1 MQIAP
6 ENGTSA
12 EDSLCGAT
20 LDRERRFAFD
30 AARACW
36 PTLSVSFED
45 FSQHLARLGCEREWP
60 PELGCLYL
68 CLACAQGCR
77 TACRLLDTRYFP
89 ALRVFLTKFDS
100 RPDVI
105 DELLQQIRYRL
116 LVGPE
121 PRIRSYRGQGSLDG
135 WLRKVAHAIAV
146 DSIRVNTGRERVLRR
161 LGQDATC
168 SDQSHPAPPPL
179 LDEQLHHEHS
189 ARVARRA
196 LSQSIQRLPRAN
208 RQLLHHYYV
217 SGLSID
223 QLGAMY
229 GCNRSTAAR
238 RIVRSVRTI
247 QQSLRAELARQL
259 GALAEGEM
267 EAWVPILYRS
277 WGVEVAGW
285 LGAQADLAS
294 EAHQTFESTPSRA

>member
-12 EDSLCGAT
+12 EDSPYETT
-20 LDRERRFAFD
+20 LDRQRRFAFD
-30 AARACW
+30 NARACW

-68 CLACAQGCR
+68 CLACGQGCR
-77 TACRLLDTRYFP
+77 TACRLLDARYFP
-89 ALRVFLTKFDS
+89 ALRAFLTKFDT
-100 RPDVI
+100 RADVL
-105 DELLQQIRYRL
+105 DDLLQQIRYRL

-121 PRIRSYRGQGSLDG
+121 PRIRTYRGQGSLDG
-135 WLRKVAHAIAV
+135 WLRKVTHAIAV
-146 DSIRVNTGRERVLRR
+146 DSIRVNGGRERLLRR

-168 SDQSHPAPPPL
+168 SDQIQAAPLPP
-179 LDEQLHHEHS
+179 LDEQLHQ
-189 ARVARRA
+189 ARYAPMLQRA
-196 LSQSIQRLPRAN
+196 LNQSIQSLPRDR

-217 SGLSID
+217 AGLGID

-238 RIVRSVRTI
+238 RIVRSVQMLQR
-247 QQSLRAELARQL
+247 SLRAEL
-259 GALAEGEM
+259 GALGEGEL
-267 EAWVPILYRS
+267 ERWVPASSRS

-285 LGAQADLAS
+285 LNG
-294 EAHQTFESTPSRA
+294 